1 MDKAEGRAEETDGAE
16 ATGEAELTDE
26 AGPKSRT
33 EEAEEQT
40 HTDPADLLSIPIDRL
55 EEIARDPEAAAGI
68 FVQARGGEP
77 LECPKCRSR
86 AHTKRAPGIKH
97 RSDLFRCT
105 PCKTEFGIKTGT
117 VMHGS
122 RETLGNWLIAIK
134 LMVDTGGAASAR
146 DLSDLTGTAAGFADD
161 MITAIRPEMGS
172 PSGLLAAVAQLKERT
187 ETKEAPGT
195 STETPDPGTTS
206 LESPDPEKP
215 SLESPGQETGSGAA
229 TRVDPPS
236 GPITE
241 LSLDGMIEL
250 AGDDIACAGLF
261 MAARDQDG
269 IDCPRCG
276 LREETKRIGPS
287 RPVQFRCGICNSI
300 YSVRTGTPMEGP
312 TVSLAKW
319 AMAGYLAATGSVPEY
334 DIELALLIGT
344 TEKMA
349 RRIMETA
356 IQACPE
362 GQDPIPALVQ
372 VVARRPQDG
381 QAEMDTDTTPQEP
394 QGDIGTDAAEKGTP
408 EDGPEAGPQNGSQ
421 PGSSGAADQ
430 PEEGKPES
438 GADILSPDG

>member
-1 MDKAEGRAEETDGAE
+1 MRK
-16 ATGEAELTDE
+16 
-26 AGPKSRT
+26 
-33 EEAEEQT
+33 
-40 HTDPADLLSIPIDRL
+40 
-55 EEIARDPEAAAGI
+55 
-68 FVQARGGEP
+68 
-77 LECPKCRSR
+77 
-86 AHTKRAPGIKH
+86 
-97 RSDLFRCT
+97 
-105 PCKTEFGIKTGT
+105 
-117 VMHGS
+117 
-122 RETLGNWLIAIK
+122 
-134 LMVDTGGAASAR
+134 
-146 DLSDLTGTAAGFADD
+146 
-161 MITAIRPEMGS
+161 
-172 PSGLLAAVAQLKERT
+172 
-187 ETKEAPGT
+187 
-195 STETPDPGTTS
+195 
-206 LESPDPEKP
+206 
-215 SLESPGQETGSGAA
+215 
-229 TRVDPPS
+229 
-236 GPITE
+236 
-241 LSLDGMIEL
+241 L

-276 LREETKRIGPS
+276 IREETRRIGPS
-287 RPVQFRCGICNSI
+287 RPAQFRCRICNSI
-300 YSVRTGTPMEGP
+300 YSVRTGTPIEGLP
-312 TVSLAKW
+312 VSLGKW